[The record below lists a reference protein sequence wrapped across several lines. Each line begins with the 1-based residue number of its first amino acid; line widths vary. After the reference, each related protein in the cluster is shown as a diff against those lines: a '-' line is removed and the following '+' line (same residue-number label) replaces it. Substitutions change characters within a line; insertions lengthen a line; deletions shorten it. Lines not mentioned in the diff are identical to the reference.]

1 MSKHDLGFILAREDF
16 QRARQQASLQEVL
29 SRLRGKSQDLL
40 SYEEVLRKL
49 HTGGAGVGRGLQE
62 IPMDS
67 IVGSTGR
74 YTDFTRT
81 FLPRNPSD
89 EERWARVM
97 VMVTDPAGGGLAP
110 IEVVQVGDVYFVK
123 DGHHR
128 VSVAR
133 QLGAKTIHA
142 YVTEVPTKVPLTPDI
157 EPEDLILKEEYANF
171 LQQTDLGRSR
181 PDSNLEVTALGQYAE
196 LLEHIQVHQYFMGLE
211 EHSEVSLAKAAAHW
225 YNQVYLPVIEAIREQ
240 GILED
245 FPGRTETDLYLWVS
259 EHRAQLQQGFGDFI
273 SLASVA
279 SHLAEKFG
287 TRAGRVA
294 ARIGKSLAG
303 AVVPETLE
311 SGPPPGA
318 WREEMESR
326 ETGRLFEVI
335 LVPISGEE
343 TGWKALDQAIPIAR
357 REGSRIH
364 GLHILRDESEK
375 ESGAV
380 SALREEFARRC
391 EQARLSGGLA
401 VESGEV
407 ARRICERALLADLVI
422 VDLSHPPSSQP
433 IQRLGS
439 GFRTLIRKC
448 ARPILAVPGDPS
460 AFERGLLAY
469 DGSPKSREA
478 LYMAAYLA
486 SRWQIPLT
494 VAAIEGSGVDAEDM
508 LEEADEYL
516 HSRGV
521 NAKKLLRS
529 GPVAET
535 ILRTAE
541 ETQSDFLVIGGYG
554 SNPVVEVVL
563 GSEVDIVLQESRLP
577 ILVCR

>member
-1 MSKHDLGFILAREDF
+1 MPENDLGFILAREDF
-16 QRARQQASLQEVL
+16 RRARQQASLQEVL
-29 SRLRGKSQDLL
+29 SRFRGKSQDLL
-40 SYEEVLRKL
+40 SYEEVLRRL
-49 HTGGAGVGRGLQE
+49 HTGGSGIRRGLRE
-62 IPMDS
+62 IPLDS

-74 YTDFTRT
+74 YTDFTRS

-97 VMVTDPAGGGLAP
+97 VMVTDPGGGGLAP

-142 YVTEVPTKVPLTPDI
+142 YVTEVPTKIPLTPDV
-157 EPEDLILKEEYANF
+157 EPQDLIRKEEYAGF
-171 LQQTDLGRSR
+171 LQQTDLGRTR
-181 PDSNLEVTALGQYAE
+181 PDANLEVTTLGQYAD
-196 LLEHIQVHQYFMGLE
+196 LLDHIQVHRYFMGLE
-211 EHSEVSLAKAAAHW
+211 AHSEMPLAKAAAHW
-225 YNQVYLPVIEAIREQ
+225 YDQVYLPVIEIIREQ
-240 GILED
+240 GVLED

-259 EHRAQLQQGFGDFI
+259 EHRAELQQGFGDFI
-273 SLASVA
+273 SLESAA
-279 SHLAEKFG
+279 SHFAEQQG

-294 ARIGKSLAG
+294 ARIGKSLVG
-303 AVVPETLE
+303 AVVPESLE

-318 WREEMESR
+318 WREEVESR
-326 ETGRLFEVI
+326 ESDRLFEVI
-335 LVPISGEE
+335 LVPISGEA
-343 TGWKALDQAIPIAR
+343 TGWTALDQAIPIAR

-364 GLHILRDESEK
+364 GLHILRDEAK
-375 ESGAV
+375 EDSGTV
-380 SALREEFARRC
+380 KELRGEFARRC

-401 VESGEV
+401 VESGDV

-422 VDLSHPPSSQP
+422 LDLSHPPSPQL
-433 IQRLGS
+433 IHRLGS
-439 GFRTLIRKC
+439 GFHTLIRKC

-460 AFERGLLAY
+460 GFARGLLAY
-469 DGSPKSREA
+469 DGSPKAREA

-486 SRWQIPLT
+486 SRWSIPLSV
-494 VAAIEGSGVDAEDM
+494 VAVEGSGTDAEDM
-508 LEEADEYL
+508 LEEAGEYL
-516 HSRGV
+516 HTRGV
-521 NAKKLLRS
+521 NPRRLLRS

-535 ILRTAE
+535 ILQTAT
-541 ETQSDFLVIGGYG
+541 ETQSDFLIMGGYG

-563 GSEVDIVLQESRLP
+563 GSQVDAVLRESRLP